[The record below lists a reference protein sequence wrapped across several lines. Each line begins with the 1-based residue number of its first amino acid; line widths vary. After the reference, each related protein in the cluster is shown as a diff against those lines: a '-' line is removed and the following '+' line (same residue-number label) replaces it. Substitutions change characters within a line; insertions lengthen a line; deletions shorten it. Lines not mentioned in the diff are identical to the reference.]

1 MYTGTQR
8 KYAAQLVVFIELG
21 YDGIRLYGHLHPGGK
36 KAAFYGI
43 PYRADIGPCGAV
55 KWNLIPLKDLTGK
68 SAGECTGDFVPS
80 IFLSHSTMLYYL
92 LGIYYLQPHSKVLFH
107 TFYWHKKISSSIHSS
122 TIQLIQHY

>member
-43 PYRADIGPCGAV
+43 PYRTDIGPCGAV

-80 IFLSHSTMLYYL
+80 VFRQHIHPDL
-92 LGIYYLQPHSKVLFH
+92 PHFFTVGGAACKPD
-107 TFYWHKKISSSIHSS
+107 
-122 TIQLIQHY
+122 